1 MEFLQLLLVLIAVI
15 LVIIKPEKEKL
26 AFGLVVAS
34 WLFMLIMYIGAKSSN
49 LLTNMNL

>member
-49 LLTNMNL
+49 LLTHMNL